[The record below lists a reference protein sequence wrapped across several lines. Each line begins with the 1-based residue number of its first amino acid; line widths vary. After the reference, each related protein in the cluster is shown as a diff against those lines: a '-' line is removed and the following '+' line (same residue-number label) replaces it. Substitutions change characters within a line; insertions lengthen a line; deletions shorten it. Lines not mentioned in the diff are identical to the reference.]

1 MNSYDEI
8 REKLDSLLTT
18 TDPVGVYDK
27 LRNEVYALTLYHK
40 EQFEKADILLKYLC
54 NGHVGMTEQE
64 KEQSRHVLADIV
76 LPNDNDWEIKD
87 GSTNNPTKSHHYYIG
102 DCGEPTT
109 VDLRKKEDL
118 PIIDSFNGLDG
129 LDGLNGLDGKSFDED
144 IENEFYGE
152 QFEKRW
158 EVEIEE
164 VSDGPDSE
172 FRETIVSVPDDF
184 IETASITDNII
195 FLVQQD
201 SESFTL
207 EKFTPATG
215 MSWAIPIEEVRDQN
229 GRVERIMSLPEGFL
243 KEAKWKAGDKVWF
256 NSNYDG
262 TYDVK
267 KATKK
272 ELDDYLVTKASK
284 DEERLKRREMM

>member
-8 REKLDSLLTT
+8 REKVDSLLKSNN
-18 TDPVGVYDK
+18 PIEVYDK

-40 EQFEKADILLKYLC
+40 QQFEKADILLKYLC
-54 NGHVGMTEQE
+54 NGHAGMTEQE
-64 KEQSRHVLADIV
+64 AEESKNVLADVV
-76 LPNDNDWEIKD
+76 LPNDNNWEIKS
-87 GSTNNPTKSHHYYIG
+87 GSTSVSTVPHNELVGTVTTG
-102 DCGEPTT
+102 DCTP
-109 VDLRKKEDL
+109 RSSRDL
-118 PIIDSFNGLDG
+118 PILESPSFTPDV
-129 LDGLNGLDGKSFDED
+129 E
-144 IENEFYGE
+144 IENMFYGE
-152 QFEKRW
+152 NFEKRW

-164 VSDGPDSE
+164 VSDAPDSE
-172 FRETIVSVPDDF
+172 FTETIVSVPDDF
-184 IETASITDNII
+184 IETASITDNIV
-195 FLVQQD
+195 FLVKQD

-243 KEAKWKAGDKVWF
+243 KEAKWKAGDKMWF

>member
-8 REKLDSLLTT
+8 REKVDSLLKSN
-18 TDPVGVYDK
+18 DPIEVYDK

-40 EQFEKADILLKYLC
+40 QQFEKADILLKYLC
-54 NGHVGMTEQE
+54 SGHAGMTEQE
-64 KEQSRHVLADIV
+64 AEESKNVLADV
-76 LPNDNDWEIKD
+76 VVPNDNNWEIKS
-87 GSTNNPTKSHHYYIG
+87 GSTSVSTVSHDELVGTVTTG
-102 DCGEPTT
+102 DSTP
-109 VDLRKKEDL
+109 RSREDL
-118 PIIDSFNGLDG
+118 PILESPSFTPDV
-129 LDGLNGLDGKSFDED
+129 E
-144 IENEFYGE
+144 IENMFYGE
-152 QFEKRW
+152 NFEKRW

-172 FRETIVSVPDDF
+172 FTETIVSVPDDF
-184 IETASITDNII
+184 IETANITDNIV
-195 FLVQQD
+195 FLIKQD
-201 SESFTL
+201 LESFTL

-272 ELDDYLVTKASK
+272 ELNDYLVTKASK
-284 DEERLKRREMM
+284 DEERVKRREMM

>member
-54 NGHVGMTEQE
+54 NGHAGMTEQE
-64 KEQSRHVLADIV
+64 AEQSRHVLADVV

-87 GSTNNPTKSHHYYIG
+87 GSTNNPTKSHYYYIG
-102 DCGEPTT
+102 DSGEPTEI
-109 VDLRKKEDL
+109 DLRKKEDL
-118 PIIDSFNGLDG
+118 PILESPSFTP
-129 LDGLNGLDGKSFDED
+129 DEE
-144 IENEFYGE
+144 IENIFYGE

-158 EVEIEE
+158 EVAIEE

-184 IETASITDNII
+184 IETANITDSIV

-284 DEERLKRREMM
+284 DEERVKRREMM

>member
-8 REKLDSLLTT
+8 REKVDSLLKSN
-18 TDPVGVYDK
+18 DPVEVYDK

-40 EQFEKADILLKYLC
+40 QQFEKADILLKYLC
-54 NGHVGMTEQE
+54 SGHAGMTEQE
-64 KEQSRHVLADIV
+64 AEASKNVLSDVV
-76 LPNDNDWEIKD
+76 LPNDNNWEIKS
-87 GSTNNPTKSHHYYIG
+87 GSTSVSTVPHDGLVGKVTTG
-102 DCGEPTT
+102 DCTKR
-109 VDLRKKEDL
+109 DSKDL
-118 PIIDSFNGLDG
+118 PILESPSFTPDV
-129 LDGLNGLDGKSFDED
+129 E
-144 IENEFYGE
+144 IENMFYGE
-152 QFEKRW
+152 NFEKRW

-164 VSDGPDSE
+164 VSDAPDSE
-172 FRETIVSVPDDF
+172 FTETIVSVPDDF
-184 IETASITDNII
+184 IETASITDNIV
-195 FLVQQD
+195 FLVKQD

-284 DEERLKRREMM
+284 DEERLKRKEMM

>member
-8 REKLDSLLTT
+8 REKVDSLLKSNN
-18 TDPVGVYDK
+18 PIEVYDK

-40 EQFEKADILLKYLC
+40 QQFEKADILLKYLC
-54 NGHVGMTEQE
+54 NGHAGMTEQE
-64 KEQSRHVLADIV
+64 AEESKNVLADVV
-76 LPNDNDWEIKD
+76 LPNDNNWEIKS
-87 GSTNNPTKSHHYYIG
+87 GSTSVSTVPHNELVGTVMTG
-102 DCGEPTT
+102 DCTP
-109 VDLRKKEDL
+109 RSSRDL
-118 PIIDSFNGLDG
+118 PILESPSFTPDV
-129 LDGLNGLDGKSFDED
+129 E
-144 IENEFYGE
+144 IENMFYGE
-152 QFEKRW
+152 NFEKRW

-164 VSDGPDSE
+164 VSDAPDSE
-172 FRETIVSVPDDF
+172 FTETIVSVPDDF
-184 IETASITDNII
+184 IETASITDNIV
-195 FLVQQD
+195 FLVKQD

-243 KEAKWKAGDKVWF
+243 KEAKWKAGDKMWF

>member
-8 REKLDSLLTT
+8 REKVDSLLKSN
-18 TDPVGVYDK
+18 DPVEVYDK

-40 EQFEKADILLKYLC
+40 QQFEKADILLKYLC
-54 NGHVGMTEQE
+54 SGHAGMSEQDAE
-64 KEQSRHVLADIV
+64 ESKNVLADV
-76 LPNDNDWEIKD
+76 VVPNDNDWEIKS
-87 GSTNNPTKSHHYYIG
+87 GSTSVATASHDELVGKVTTG
-102 DCGEPTT
+102 DCTKR
-109 VDLRKKEDL
+109 DSKDL
-118 PIIDSFNGLDG
+118 PILESPSFTPDV
-129 LDGLNGLDGKSFDED
+129 E
-144 IENEFYGE
+144 IENMFYGE
-152 QFEKRW
+152 NFEKRW

-164 VSDGPDSE
+164 VSDAPDSE
-172 FRETIVSVPDDF
+172 FTETIVSVPDDF
-184 IETASITDNII
+184 IETASITDNIV
-195 FLVQQD
+195 FLVKQD

-272 ELDDYLVTKASK
+272 ELNDYLVTKASK
-284 DEERLKRREMM
+284 DEERVKRREMM

>member
-8 REKLDSLLTT
+8 REKVDSLLKSNN
-18 TDPVGVYDK
+18 PVEVYDK

-40 EQFEKADILLKYLC
+40 QQFEKADILLKYLC
-54 NGHVGMTEQE
+54 NGHAGMTEQE
-64 KEQSRHVLADIV
+64 AEESKNVLADV
-76 LPNDNDWEIKD
+76 VVPNDNEWEIKS
-87 GSTNNPTKSHHYYIG
+87 GSTSVDTVPHDELVGTVTTG
-102 DCGEPTT
+102 DCTPR
-109 VDLRKKEDL
+109 DSKDL
-118 PIIDSFNGLDG
+118 PILEAPSFTPDV
-129 LDGLNGLDGKSFDED
+129 E
-144 IENEFYGE
+144 IENMFYGE
-152 QFEKRW
+152 NFEKRW

-172 FRETIVSVPDDF
+172 FTETIVSIPDDF
-184 IETASITDNII
+184 IETASITDNIV
-195 FLVQQD
+195 FLVKQD

-272 ELDDYLVTKASK
+272 ELNDYLVTKASK
-284 DEERLKRREMM
+284 DEERVKRREMM

>member
-8 REKLDSLLTT
+8 REKLDFLLTT

-64 KEQSRHVLADIV
+64 AEQSKHVLADVV

-87 GSTNNPTKSHHYYIG
+87 GSTNNPTKSHHYYVG
-102 DCGEPTT
+102 DSGEPTEI
-109 VDLRKKEDL
+109 DLRKKEDL
-118 PIIDSFNGLDG
+118 PILESPSFTPE
-129 LDGLNGLDGKSFDED
+129 S
-144 IENEFYGE
+144 IFYGE

-158 EVEIEE
+158 EVAIDE
-164 VSDGPDSE
+164 VSDAPDSE

-184 IETASITDNII
+184 IETANITDSIV

-284 DEERLKRREMM
+284 DEERVKRREMM